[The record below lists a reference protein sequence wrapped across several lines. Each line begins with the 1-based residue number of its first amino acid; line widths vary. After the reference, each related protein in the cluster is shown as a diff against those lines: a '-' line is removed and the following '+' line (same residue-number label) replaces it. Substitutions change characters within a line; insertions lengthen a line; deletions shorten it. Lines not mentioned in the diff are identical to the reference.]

1 MSFHQYHYKRIMGFL
16 EALNKTLPEAIVVNE
31 CSSLINEIAI
41 EEKEHPEVM
50 ALLYAIIE
58 TVCKIDYVTHH
69 NKSEYIKHP
78 LLFVSREDI
87 EMSLLLI
94 KFLE

>member
-16 EALNKTLPEAIVVNE
+16 EALNKTLPEAIVINE

-58 TVCKIDYVTHH
+58 TVCKIDYVTNHKPTIPV
-69 NKSEYIKHP
+69 NMP

-87 EMSLLLI
+87 EMSLILI